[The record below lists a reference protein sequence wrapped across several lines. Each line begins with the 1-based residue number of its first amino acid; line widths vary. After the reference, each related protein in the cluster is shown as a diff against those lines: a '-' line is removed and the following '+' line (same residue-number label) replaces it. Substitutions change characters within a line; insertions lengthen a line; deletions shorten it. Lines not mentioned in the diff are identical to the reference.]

1 MNGHDRRDDLRTQLD
16 EARAQFEATS
26 AKIEARAGRNL
37 FLAIGSG
44 LLFAALF
51 LASLFIVKQVFILL
65 VAALVGVALVELA
78 NAFRVAGRRVP
89 RVGVVI
95 GGLVIVAGAAFWGA
109 EGALLG
115 LFAGSLLLT
124 LWRLVEGLVPAW
136 ETPRKTLI
144 RDVFSGLFTL
154 VYVAFLGSFAVLL
167 VQAPRGEWWA
177 FALVLVVVSVDV
189 GAYAA
194 GVTLGKHKMTPRISP
209 NKTWEGFAGAAVTA
223 VTSGIVI
230 SILALHQPWWVG
242 IVLGLVVLLT
252 ATGGDLTE
260 SLIKR
265 NLGVKDMSSWI
276 PGHGGFLD
284 RLDSLLPSAIG
295 VYGIA
300 LALGVL

>member
-284 RLDSLLPSAIG
+284 RLDSLLPSAVG